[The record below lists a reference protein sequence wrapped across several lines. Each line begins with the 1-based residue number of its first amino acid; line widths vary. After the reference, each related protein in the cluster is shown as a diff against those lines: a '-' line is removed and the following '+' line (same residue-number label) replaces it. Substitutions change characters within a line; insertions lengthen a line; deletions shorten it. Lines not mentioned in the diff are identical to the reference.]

1 MAEKKNGRGWH
12 GDPAGHAKAGKKG
25 GETTSQRFGREFYEK
40 IGEKG
45 GEASGGKFEK
55 GSERAKQ
62 AGKKGGESRAKN
74 Q

>member
-25 GETTSQRFGREFYEK
+25 GQTTSGKFGSEFYRA
-40 IGEKG
+40 IGGKG

-62 AGKKGGESRAKN
+62 AGKKGGEARAKN